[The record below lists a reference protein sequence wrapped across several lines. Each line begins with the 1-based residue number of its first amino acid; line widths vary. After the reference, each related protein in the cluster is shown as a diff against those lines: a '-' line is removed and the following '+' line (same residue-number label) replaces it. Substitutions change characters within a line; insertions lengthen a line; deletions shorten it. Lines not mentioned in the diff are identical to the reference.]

1 MRRKAY
7 ALLSFVILASLV
19 LTACGAQATP
29 TPEPTEEPTE
39 PPEATEPPPEPDVT
53 HCADG
58 LAGETIVF
66 YSQAGLTGPLSTIL
80 GTTFVN
86 GMNDAAAAINAA
98 GGICGAT
105 VEIDLVDTQYDPEQE
120 IAAYQITR
128 EADPPPV
135 SISTYGTAASVVLAP
150 LVNEDHITNFA
161 AGLNARAFYVPRN
174 GYTVGVAPIYAD
186 QFAGFLEFVS
196 DNWADIKPEAAGDDI
211 VVGVVGWDNPFGEG
225 ATTAE
230 ALAYAE
236 SLGITVL
243 ELEKHPLTADAD
255 MITPLQSLALQGA
268 NVLYYQGLGAWTAM
282 LIGTIRALD
291 MWDDVIVGGCNWSM
305 NIDVVNILGENAA
318 AMNGYYGM
326 FPYLWW
332 NDTDVPGVQQAIAA
346 FEAGGYPDTDKS
358 VSYIISF
365 AGMYAWAEI
374 VEAAIDAVGYENLDG
389 EAFFEA
395 FQVMGTVSALGMFTY
410 DVRGETRAP
419 RVSQIRQAVFDGT
432 SIEFV
437 VVQDFTELPDM
448 RPPAE

>member
-1 MRRKAY
+1 MGRKTY
-7 ALLSFVILASLV
+7 ALLCFVLLASFVLG
-19 LTACGAQATP
+19 ACAPRETP
-29 TPEPTEEPTE
+29 TPTEPPTTEPPEETEEPTE
-39 PPEATEPPPEPDVT
+39 PPVRR
-53 HCADG
+53 CADG
-58 LAGETIVF
+58 LEGETIVF

-86 GMNDAAAAINAA
+86 GMNDATAAINAA

-105 VEIDLVDTQYDPEQE
+105 VEINLVDTQYDAEQE
-120 IAAYQITR
+120 IAAYQIIR
-128 EADPPPV
+128 EAVPPPV
-135 SISTYGTAASVVLAP
+135 AIATYGTAASIALAP
-150 LVNEDHITNFA
+150 LVNEDQITNFA

-186 QFAGFLEFVS
+186 QFAGFLQFVS
-196 DNWADIKPEAAGDDI
+196 ENWDDIKPAEAGDDI

-230 ALAYAE
+230 TLAYAE

-268 NVLYYQGLGAWTAM
+268 NVIYYQGLGAWTAM

-305 NIDVVNILGENAA
+305 NTDVVNILGENAP
-318 AMNGYYGM
+318 AMNGYYGV

-346 FEAGGYPDTDKS
+346 FEAGGYPESDKS
-358 VSYIISF
+358 VSYLTSF
-365 AGMYAWAEI
+365 AGMYGWATI
-374 VEAAIDAVGYENLDG
+374 VEATIDAVGFENMDG
-389 EAFFEA
+389 AAFFDA
-395 FQVMGTVSALGMFTY
+395 FQELGTVSALGIFTY

-419 RVSQIRQAVFDGT
+419 RMAQIRQAVFDGT
-432 SIEFV
+432 AIDFV
-437 VVQDFTELPDM
+437 VVQDFFELPDM